1 MLTFDLEVYICQSPF
16 SLSPPFDPSDG
27 AGVGA
32 AVREV
37 EFCQIEAEVSSFQSV
52 SLHGCSA
59 AVKLVLVFKFVTFL
73 LTLVDG

>member
-1 MLTFDLEVYICQSPF
+1 MLTFDLQLYVRHSQF
-16 SLSPPFDPSDG
+16 SLSPPTEPSDG